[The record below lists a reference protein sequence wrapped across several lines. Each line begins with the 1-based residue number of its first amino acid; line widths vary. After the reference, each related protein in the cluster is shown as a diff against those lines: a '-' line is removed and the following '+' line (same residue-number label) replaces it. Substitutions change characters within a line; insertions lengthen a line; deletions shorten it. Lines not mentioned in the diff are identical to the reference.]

1 MSFRGIHDSEA
12 TFEFQEAVAWYEGQ
26 AEGLGVRFTLEV
38 DAVMAGILSQPF
50 RFSKVGRKG
59 RKARVHGWPYSIY
72 FVVNEAHAEIKVI
85 AVWHGARNPA
95 ELRRRLK

>member
-1 MSFRGIHDSEA
+1 MSFRVIHDPEA
-12 TFEFQEAVAWYEGQ
+12 TFEFREAVARYESQ

-38 DAVMAGILSQPF
+38 DKLIAAISSQPL
-50 RFSKVGRKG
+50 RFSKAGRKG
-59 RKARVHGWPYSIY
+59 RRARVLGWPYSIY

>member
-1 MSFRGIHDSEA
+1 MSFRVIHDTEA
-12 TFEFQEAVAWYEGQ
+12 TFEFREAVARYERQ

-38 DAVMAGILSQPF
+38 DKVIAAISSQPF
-50 RFSKVGRKG
+50 RFSKTGRKG
-59 RKARVHGWPYSIY
+59 RKARILGWPYTIY

>member
-1 MSFRGIHDSEA
+1 MSFRVIHDLEA
-12 TFEFQEAVAWYEGQ
+12 TFEFREAVAWYESQ

-38 DAVMAGILSQPF
+38 DAVIAAIISRPF
-50 RFSKVGRKG
+50 RFSKAGRKG

>member
-1 MSFRGIHDSEA
+1 MSFRVVHDSEA
-12 TFEFQEAVAWYEGQ
+12 AFEFREAVARYEGQ

-38 DAVMAGILSQPF
+38 NAVMAAISSQPL
-50 RFSKVGRKG
+50 RFSQAG

-85 AVWHGARNPA
+85 AVWHGARNPV
-95 ELRRRLK
+95 ELRRRVR

>member
-1 MSFRGIHDSEA
+1 MSFRVIHDSEA
-12 TFEFQEAVAWYEGQ
+12 TFEFREAVAWYEGQ

-38 DAVMAGILSQPF
+38 DAVIAAIVSQPL
-50 RFSKVGRKG
+50 RFSKAGRKG
-59 RKARVHGWPYSIY
+59 RKARVHGWSYSIY